1 MAGTRIPVSTYRLQ
15 FNPNLRFS
23 DAKALIPYLHSL
35 GITDLYAS
43 PLLQAKRGS
52 THGYDV
58 TDPSHLNSELGSDEE
73 FDDMVR
79 ELHAHGMG
87 LLLDIVPNHMAASG
101 ENPWW
106 MDLLEDGPRSSF
118 ASHFDVDWHPPSRS
132 LENRVLL
139 PILGKPYAEV
149 LEGREILLSYGQT
162 GFFLNYFDFI
172 LPVAVR
178 SYSRT
183 LGYRLDRLQRT
194 LGTNSPALQ
203 EFEGVLAAIAQIP
216 SPASAPLETAGES
229 RQHRETIKERLWRLY
244 TGTPEVKRF
253 VDGNVRLFN
262 GKRGVASTFLLMDQ
276 ILAEQ
281 AYELAFWRT
290 ANEEINYRRFF
301 TISELVGVRIED
313 PVTFEAEHS
322 VVLRLASKGMV
333 TGFRIDHID
342 GLRDPLAYL
351 RRLQERVHGGQNNGR
366 AKDFYVVVEKILSE
380 GENPPSEWPV
390 HGTTGYDF
398 LNALNGL
405 FVDPSKLPHLKESY
419 AKFINE
425 HIHYPDLAYR
435 KKKQVMDSLLS
446 VEMRTLGRYLSV
458 LAEQDRYARELSRDE
473 LTRTLVETTAC
484 LTLYRTYIRGFE
496 VKSQDRLA
504 IENAVREAQRRNP
517 AIKPEY
523 FRFVLEVLLLR
534 PGSHLLPEQRES
546 RLAFVMAW
554 QQFTGPI
561 TAKGVEDSAL
571 YVYNALI
578 SLNEVGGDPACSGEG
593 IEKFHEYLRH
603 RRTKWP
609 FTLNATMS
617 HDAKRGEDVRARIN
631 VLSEFP
637 EEWERCL
644 ENWTRWND
652 SKCRV
657 VRGVRAP
664 ERNEETLLYQ
674 TLIGSWPGP
683 ELDCACYIRRIQE
696 FMVKAVREAMV
707 HTRWTVPNLEH
718 EKALT
723 DFVASILTQSP
734 QNEFLPDFKRFATKI
749 AYHGALNSLSQLAVK
764 IASPGVADFFQGTEL
779 WDLRLVDPDNRRDVN
794 FSLRSEF
801 LGMLQSEQEPLTTL
815 FEAWQDGRIKLY
827 LTQKGLHFRRD
838 YPALVLSGDYLPL
851 AVEGPHKDCLL
862 AFARRYRGEWCVL
875 LVPRFTA
882 RLVDENSL
890 PVGQKVW
897 KETRV
902 LLPKT
907 SPKRWTNI
915 FTGDQGISS
924 VEGNFM
930 LVGDVLQ
937 SCPVSLLVKAAEK
950 RISFPDS

>member
-1 MAGTRIPVSTYRLQ
+1 MARTRIPVSTYRLQ
-15 FNPNLRFS
+15 FNPQLRFS

-35 GITDLYAS
+35 GVTDLYAS

-52 THGYDV
+52 PHGYDV

-73 FDDMVR
+73 FDAMVR
-79 ELHAHGMG
+79 ELQAHDMG

-106 MDLLEDGPRSSF
+106 MDLLEDGPRSVF

-149 LEGREILLSYGQT
+149 LEGREILLTYAQT
-162 GFFLNYFDFI
+162 GFFLNYFDFT

-178 SYSRT
+178 SYGRI

-194 LGTNSPALQ
+194 LGADSSELQ
-203 EFEGVLAAIAQIP
+203 EFQGIMAAIAQIP

-229 RQHRETIKERLWRLY
+229 RQHREAIKERLWRLY
-244 TGTPEVKRF
+244 TSTPEVRRF

-262 GKRGVASTFLLMDQ
+262 GKRSAPSTFLLMEQ
-276 ILAEQ
+276 LLAEQ
-281 AYELAFWRT
+281 AYELAYWRT

-342 GLRDPLAYL
+342 GLRDPLGYL
-351 RRLQERVHGGQNNGR
+351 RRLQERLHAGQNNGR

-380 GENPPSEWPV
+380 GESLPTEWPV

-398 LNALNGL
+398 MNALNGL
-405 FVDPSKLPHLKESY
+405 FVDTSNVPALENAY
-419 AKFINE
+419 AQFIHE
-425 HIHYPDLAYR
+425 QIHYPDLAYR

-473 LTRTLVETTAC
+473 LTRTLVETTAA
-484 LTLYRTYIRGFE
+484 LTPYRTYIRGFE
-496 VKSQDRLA
+496 LKPQDKLA
-504 IENAVREAQRRNP
+504 IENAVRDAQRRNS
-517 AIKPEY
+517 AINPEY
-523 FRFVLEVLLLR
+523 FRFLLEVLLLQ
-534 PGSHLLPEQRES
+534 PGPHLLPEQRES

-571 YVYNALI
+571 YVYNRLI
-578 SLNEVGGDPACSGEG
+578 SLNEVGGAPESAGVA
-593 IEKFHEYLRH
+593 IEKFHEFVRH
-603 RRTKWP
+603 RRSKWP
-609 FTLNATMS
+609 FTLNATMT

-631 VLSEFP
+631 VLSELP
-637 EEWERCL
+637 REWEQCL
-644 ENWTRWND
+644 ENWSRWND
-652 SKCRV
+652 SICRIV
-657 VRGVRAP
+657 KGVRTP

-674 TLIGSWPGP
+674 ILIGSWPGP
-683 ELDCACYIRRIQE
+683 DLDCVCYTRRIQE

-707 HTRWTVPNLEH
+707 HTRWTVPNIEH

-723 DFVASILTQSP
+723 EFVASILIDSP
-734 QNEFLPDFKRFATKI
+734 ENKFLPDFKRCATTI
-749 AYHGALNSLSQLAVK
+749 AYHGALNSLSQLVIK
-764 IASPGVADFFQGTEL
+764 IASPGVADFYQGTEL
-779 WDLRLVDPDNRRDVN
+779 WDLRLVDPDNRRNVDFGKRN
-794 FSLRSEF
+794 ELLEGLCEGSQCLPELLNS
-801 LGMLQSEQEPLTTL
+801 
-815 FEAWQDGRIKLY
+815 WQDGRIKMY
-827 LTQKGLHFRRD
+827 VTQKGLQFRRERSS
-838 YPALVLSGDYLPL
+838 LVLSGDYLPL
-851 AVEGPHKDCLL
+851 TAEGPKQDCVF
-862 AFARRYRGEWCVL
+862 AFARRYRGEWGMVI
-875 LVPRFTA
+875 VPRFTT
-882 RLVDENSL
+882 RLVDENRL
-890 PVGQKVW
+890 PVG
-897 KETRV
+897 KEIWEDTHV
-902 LLPKT
+902 LLPKGA
-907 SPKRWTNI
+907 PKRWVNV
-915 FTGDQGISS
+915 FTDENVEASAAGSDLALGDALRKVPLG
-924 VEGNFM
+924 
-930 LVGDVLQ
+930 
-937 SCPVSLLVKAAEK
+937 LLV
-950 RISFPDS
+950 RTDD